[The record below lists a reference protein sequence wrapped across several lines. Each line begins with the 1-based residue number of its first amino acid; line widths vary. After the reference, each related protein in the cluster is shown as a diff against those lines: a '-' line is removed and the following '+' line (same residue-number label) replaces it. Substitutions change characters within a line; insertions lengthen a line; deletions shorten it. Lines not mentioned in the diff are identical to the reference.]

1 MIDIYLHM
9 GVALILVSGLI
20 FLLGF
25 FFKKRQDKVSLMK
38 IMGYQSLGPKKGIA
52 MVKVG
57 PEVLLVSV
65 TATDIKLL
73 KAMDAIVEE
82 QEEEAPQ
89 QPEKRR
95 KVITAD
101 VSEKLQ
107 KLRALKGALKDS
119 LYAIK

>member
-20 FLLGF
+20 LLLGL
-25 FFKKRQDKVSLMK
+25 FFKKRQDKESLMK

-57 PEVLLVSV
+57 PEVLLVGV

-73 KAMDAIVEE
+73 KAMDAIIEE
-82 QEEEAPQ
+82 PETEAPQ
-89 QPEKRR
+89 QREKTANI
-95 KVITAD
+95 ITAD

>member
-20 FLLGF
+20 FLLGL
-25 FFKKRQDKVSLMK
+25 FFKKRQDKESLMK

-57 PEVLLVSV
+57 PEVLLVGV

-82 QEEEAPQ
+82 QETEAPQ
-89 QPEKRR
+89 QQK
-95 KVITAD
+95 KTLNVITAD

-107 KLRALKGALKDS
+107 KLRALKGVLKDS